1 MIVGDEAL
9 IGSDLLA
16 STSVKPIRKKRFFN
30 SLICIKALSMDAKA
44 IAIPQATTLLA
55 TATKP
60 RWLLHP
66 AIDLFMIGGCSLV
79 LFLLTH
85 LFIDRNANTSRMS
98 WIMFYLAFAVNNPH
112 FAASYVLLYWD
123 KRREL
128 FSNPRFFWAGVVMPS
143 LLIAYMA
150 ACIAATSPKYL
161 SYAVSVMYFTVG
173 WHYIKQIYGTIVV
186 TAARRGYYFS
196 KTESLVLKFNLY
208 PIWFLSF
215 FSGNLAVREILHY
228 GIGYHTFAVPA
239 YIMPLNY
246 SLILVSLGAV
256 ALVLGRRWWR
266 SGQLPGWSAAC
277 SFVAIYIWYLPSL
290 YHSIFWFAI
299 PFFHSLQ
306 YLLFVT
312 TLKKNE
318 YAANA
323 MGEGLGNADV
333 RRRFVKQS
341 LKFAALIGILGYL
354 AFDGVPFFLDN
365 FVLTYDKLVFG
376 PQLAMF
382 VFITFINIHH
392 YFIDNVLWRHD
403 NPTLR
408 AYLSLS
414 ARP

>member
-1 MIVGDEAL
+1 
-9 IGSDLLA
+9 
-16 STSVKPIRKKRFFN
+16 
-30 SLICIKALSMDAKA
+30 
-44 IAIPQATTLLA
+44 
-55 TATKP
+55 
-60 RWLLHP
+60 
-66 AIDLFMIGGCSLV
+66 
-79 LFLLTH
+79 
-85 LFIDRNANTSRMS
+85 
-98 WIMFYLAFAVNNPH
+98 
-112 FAASYVLLYWD
+112 
-123 KRREL
+123 
-128 FSNPRFFWAGVVMPS
+128 
-143 LLIAYMA
+143 
-150 ACIAATSPKYL
+150 
-161 SYAVSVMYFTVG
+161 
-173 WHYIKQIYGTIVV
+173 
-186 TAARRGYYFS
+186 
-196 KTESLVLKFNLY
+196 
-208 PIWFLSF
+208 
-215 FSGNLAVREILHY
+215 
-228 GIGYHTFAVPA
+228 
-239 YIMPLNY
+239 
-246 SLILVSLGAV
+246 LILVSLGAV
-256 ALVLGRRWWR
+256 VAVLGRRWWR

-323 MGEGLGNADV
+323 IGEGLGNADV
-333 RRRFVKQS
+333 RRSFVKQS

-403 NPTLR
+403 NPALR